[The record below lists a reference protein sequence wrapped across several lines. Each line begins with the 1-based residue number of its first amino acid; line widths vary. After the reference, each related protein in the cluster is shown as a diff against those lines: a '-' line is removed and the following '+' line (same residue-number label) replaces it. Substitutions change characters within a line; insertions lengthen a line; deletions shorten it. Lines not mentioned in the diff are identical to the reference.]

1 MKNNNFLKNVKDF
14 KITNKL
20 RFWLIPPIVILV
32 IAFIV
37 ILSISVVNGSAAD
50 GFNIGIDFEGGT
62 LLSVTLGE
70 EAHSTNPNYDKHV
83 SQITK
88 AIESHGVTVS
98 YVQTSSGSTTAT
110 DALQFRYTNSSDD
123 ADVIF
128 DTNEK
133 IVASVRALY
142 PDLGESDIAYDT
154 IGKTAAN
161 DLLEKAAIALV
172 VTLVLILI
180 YIIIRFEPVSGI
192 VAALLT
198 IHDAIIMFCLTVMFR
213 IQINS
218 SYVAA
223 AITII
228 AYSINNTIVIFD
240 RCRET
245 MKPFKKAKSINY
257 NEIGDEAVKTTM
269 TRSLYTTFT
278 TLVTVAML
286 AIFGSVTMRE
296 FVVPIIIGL
305 FVGFYSSVFLATP
318 IWAKL
323 SYAMDGLRLKRLA
336 KKAAEEGNKEV
347 VIYDKKPSKEEKG
360 DNAEGTQAEKKAKKK
375 PQQNVWV
382 NPKKKNTQFKK
393 KK

>member
-142 PDLGESDIAYDT
+142 PTLDEADIAYET
-154 IGKTAAN
+154 IGKTAVMEFKN
-161 DLLEKAAIALV
+161 EEEIPGTWEEGWDESY
-172 VTLVLILI
+172 I
-180 YIIIRFEPVSGI
+180 YN
-192 VAALLT
+192 
-198 IHDAIIMFCLTVMFR
+198 HDVKLTV
-213 IQINS
+213 
-218 SYVAA
+218 
-223 AITII
+223 
-228 AYSINNTIVIFD
+228 
-240 RCRET
+240 
-245 MKPFKKAKSINY
+245 
-257 NEIGDEAVKTTM
+257 
-269 TRSLYTTFT
+269 
-278 TLVTVAML
+278 
-286 AIFGSVTMRE
+286 
-296 FVVPIIIGL
+296 
-305 FVGFYSSVFLATP
+305 
-318 IWAKL
+318 IWA
-323 SYAMDGLRLKRLA
+323 
-336 KKAAEEGNKEV
+336 
-347 VIYDKKPSKEEKG
+347 
-360 DNAEGTQAEKKAKKK
+360 Q
-375 PQQNVWV
+375 
-382 NPKKKNTQFKK
+382 
-393 KK
+393 

>member
-1 MKNNNFLKNVKDF
+1 M
-14 KITNKL
+14 
-20 RFWLIPPIVILV
+20 
-32 IAFIV
+32 
-37 ILSISVVNGSAAD
+37 
-50 GFNIGIDFEGGT
+50 
-62 LLSVTLGE
+62 
-70 EAHSTNPNYDKHV
+70 
-83 SQITK
+83 
-88 AIESHGVTVS
+88 
-98 YVQTSSGSTTAT
+98 
-110 DALQFRYTNSSDD
+110 
-123 ADVIF
+123 
-128 DTNEK
+128 
-133 IVASVRALY
+133 
-142 PDLGESDIAYDT
+142 
-154 IGKTAAN
+154 
-161 DLLEKAAIALV
+161 LEKAAIALV

-192 VAALLT
+192 VAVLLT

-245 MKPFKKAKSINY
+245 IKPIKNAKSINY
-257 NEIGDEAVKTTM
+257 IEIGDEAVKSTM

-318 IWAKL
+318 VWAKL